1 MSDYLQI
8 VPKNSSYAR
17 GIDICASKKYVY
29 IIRSDLGLYM
39 RTTSINQG
47 SDMEVFKLHDALAWG
62 DGYMLDDKGKWFY
75 IVKGDT
81 IHYCKDL
88 TSDKDGKTKTL
99 LSPYQGGDYYFCGE
113 STFYVLFGSSFRS
126 TDNMYKHS
134 RYDWGSMASAFN
146 DGIYFWCQQSC
157 INCLVQPGEWG
168 PTYTYNYNPVTT
180 GARTGNTISM
190 DVVNFLPGGVAQSN
204 GKSYGNWQLLKSQA
218 NDLDS
223 SYDWTYHIGLQA
235 GFNYSVM
242 SSITNSWNINANASM
257 DSGTLTKLLC
267 QFQFSLDVQY
277 GGSKTNT
284 TSADWNVL
292 GTIDSTIEKTIQPGE
307 AVYVWQYQMG
317 FADPKTCLFYDNT
330 VVTDDPNPPEDLS
343 VGNSTVLV
351 GSKL

>member
-75 IVKGDT
+75 IVRDDT

-88 TSDKDGKTKTL
+88 TTDKDGKTKNL
-99 LSPYQGGDYYFCGE
+99 LSPYQGGDYYFLGE

-126 TDNMYKHS
+126 TMNMYKDS
-134 RYDWGSMASAFN
+134 YYSWGTINSAFK
-146 DGIYFWCQQSC
+146 DGIYFWCQQNC
-157 INCLVQPGEWG
+157 INCLEQPGEWG
-168 PTYTYNYNPVTT
+168 ATYTYNYNLVSS
-180 GARTGNTISM
+180 GARTGNTLNM
-190 DVVNFLPGGVAQSN
+190 DVVNFLPGGVAQSS
-204 GKSYGNWQLLKSQA
+204 GKSYGKWQLVKFEA
-218 NDLDS
+218 NDGETP
-223 SYDWTYHIGLQA
+223 YDWKYTVEIQA
-235 GFNYSVM
+235 GFDYKDM
-242 SSITNSWNINANASM
+242 STITNNWNINADASI
-257 DSGTLTKLLC
+257 DTGTLTKLLC
-267 QFQFSLDVQY
+267 QFQFSLDASY
-277 GGSKTNT
+277 GGSKTDT
-284 TSADWNVL
+284 TSKDWNAV

-307 AVYVWQYQMG
+307 TVYVWQYQMG
-317 FADPKTCLFYDNT
+317 FADTKACLFYDYT
-330 VVTDDPNPPEDLS
+330 EITDDSNPPEDPQ
-343 VGNSTVLV
+343 VGNSKVLV